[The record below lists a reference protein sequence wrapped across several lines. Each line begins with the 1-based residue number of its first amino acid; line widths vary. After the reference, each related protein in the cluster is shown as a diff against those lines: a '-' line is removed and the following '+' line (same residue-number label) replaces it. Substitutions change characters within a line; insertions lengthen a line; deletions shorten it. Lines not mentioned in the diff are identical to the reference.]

1 MVNHIK
7 DNKKFTFWGTLLVG
21 IIITSSVII
30 TFFPRI
36 PPPLILNIVSDSL
49 TKGIYFFHKKA
60 VPPYTYGDV
69 ILFQVDEK
77 IKRHLVKFFPSP
89 PTRLLKI
96 IIALGGDTVCRK
108 NDELVISRKNNVVQY
123 NLDIA
128 YLSPNLP
135 SGCSVLSPGQIYV
148 GGESPRSFD
157 SRYFGAVQI
166 SNVIGIYKF
175 HR

>member
-7 DNKKFTFWGTLLVG
+7 VDRKFIFWGALLGG
-21 IIITSSVII
+21 IIVISSIVI

-49 TKGIYFFHKKA
+49 TKGIYFYHKKA
-60 VPPYTYGDV
+60 IPPYSYGDV
-69 ILFQVDEK
+69 VLFQVDEK
-77 IKRHLVKFFPSP
+77 IKHHLVEFFPSP

-96 IIALGGDTVCRK
+96 IIALAGDTVCRK
-108 NDELVISRKNNVVQY
+108 NDELVILRKNNLVQY

-128 YLSPNLP
+128 YLSPDLP

-157 SRYFGAVQI
+157 SRYFGAVHI
-166 SNVIGIYKF
+166 SNLIGIYKF